1 MLEYPPIL
9 SGSAEKQLQLLR
21 AYLVRL
27 IQKLNETEE
36 QE

>member
-9 SGSAEKQLQLLR
+9 SGSAEKQIQLLR
-21 AYLVRL
+21 SYLVRL
-27 IQKLNETEE
+27 IQKLNENDK